1 MNNFIRSRTKAW
13 YEDREVVYSFP
24 DTWAIQIF
32 SPKPQKAI
40 DERQIYKSIQTPIG
54 CAPLFS
60 DLKPHMKVCL
70 LSDDI
75 SRPTRTDLIIPSL
88 LQILRESGIQD
99 ESIQIVIASG
109 AHPVMSD
116 QEKLLKF
123 GQKVCDRVQIVD
135 HNYER
140 HLQYRGQTS
149 LGTAIYVNEY
159 VAKSDFVI
167 GVGGVYAAQKAGF
180 SGGAKLILGACGSDT
195 IRHFHSL
202 RRGVERGGSI
212 ENEFRKDLLEAA
224 RLCGLR
230 FIVNN
235 LLSQDR
241 EVTDIFAGDPQ
252 EAFRAGVE
260 KARRIYA
267 APDPDKLLL
276 DMVVADAYP
285 FDASCIFTRKGW
297 WPVKQCQA
305 DCHRL
310 LLSAIPK
317 GVGDHGLFPFV
328 PHRWRKLI
336 DWFRR
341 QRLCEVTPRRLR
353 RDRKSTRLMKPK
365 ATVKKDNTRKT
376 FTLPLVFFHS
386 LDTNPHLPDPN
397 IQFINDLV
405 HYFQSLEAT
414 LNKQEFK
421 VGFYRASSLLYP
433 S

>member
-1 MNNFIRSRTKAW
+1 MVNNFIRSRTKAW

-24 DTWAIQIF
+24 DSWTLRVF
-32 SPKPQKAI
+32 SPQSQKTI
-40 DERQIYKSIQTPIG
+40 DERQIYNSIQTPIG
-54 CAPLFS
+54 RAPLFA
-60 DLKPHMKVCL
+60 DLKPHTKVCI

-75 SRPTRTDLIIPSL
+75 SRPTRTDLIIPVL
-88 LQILRESGIQD
+88 LQILRESGVQ
-99 ESIQIVIASG
+99 EKNVQIVIASG
-109 AHPVMSD
+109 THPGMNTR
-116 QEKLLKF
+116 EKVLKF
-123 GQKVCDRVQIVD
+123 GQKVCARVQILD
-135 HNYER
+135 HNYEGP
-140 HLQYRGQTS
+140 LQYRGQTS
-149 LGTAIYVNEY
+149 LGTAIYVNES

-167 GVGGVYAAQKAGF
+167 GVGGIYAAQKAGF

-195 IRHFHSL
+195 IRHFHSR
-202 RRGVERGGSI
+202 RRGVERGGSV

-252 EAFRAGVE
+252 EAFLAGVE
-260 KARRIYA
+260 KARRTYA
-267 APDPDKLLL
+267 APDPNNLLL

-285 FDASCIFTRKGW
+285 FDASCVFTRKGW
-297 WPVKQCQA
+297 WPLKRCQA

-328 PHRWRKLI
+328 PHRRHKLLE
-336 DWFRR
+336 W
-341 QRLCEVTPRRLR
+341 LR
-353 RDRKSTRLMKPK
+353 RHM
-365 ATVKKDNTRKT
+365 RKT
-376 FTLPLVFFHS
+376 LARPMVFFHS
-386 LDTNPHLPDPN
+386 LNTNPQAPDPS
-397 IQFINDLV
+397 IQFTNDLA
-405 HYFQSLEAT
+405 HYLQSLEAAM
-414 LNKQEFK
+414 NKQEFT